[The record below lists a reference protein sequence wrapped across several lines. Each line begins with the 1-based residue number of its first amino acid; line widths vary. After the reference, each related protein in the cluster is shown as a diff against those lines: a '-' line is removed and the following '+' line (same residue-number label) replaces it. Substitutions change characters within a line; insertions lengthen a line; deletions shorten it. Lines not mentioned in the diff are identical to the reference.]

1 VPTNSLTFGERVP
14 RLRFGLPYTAIALDL
29 RDGHRLPL
37 VTLIGSAGAPLLKAW
52 LMERL
57 HLAK

>member
-1 VPTNSLTFGERVP
+1 
-14 RLRFGLPYTAIALDL
+14 LRFGLPYTAIALDL

-37 VTLIGSAGAPLLKAW
+37 VTLNGSEGALLLKAW